1 MHNIKQSLASA
12 TLVVLHEAREN
23 GNDCPVDYGDAE
35 GIARALLTHVKE
47 TLERLITVDDS
58 PEHNQA
64 VLDCIYE
71 FEK

>member
-1 MHNIKQSLASA
+1 MKAIEAA
-12 TLVVLHEAREN
+12 TLVVLKEADRI
-23 GNDCPVDYGDAE
+23 DSHVFRSDAE
-35 GIARALLTHVKE
+35 AVARAMLLHVRE
-47 TLERLITVDDS
+47 TLDRLITVDDS